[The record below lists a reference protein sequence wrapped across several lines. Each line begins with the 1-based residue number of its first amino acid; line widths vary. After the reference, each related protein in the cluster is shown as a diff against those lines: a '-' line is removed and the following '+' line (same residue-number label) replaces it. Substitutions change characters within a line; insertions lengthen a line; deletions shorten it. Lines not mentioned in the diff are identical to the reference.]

1 MLITFI
7 ALYLLVSIAIGL
19 YAGSRVH
26 NTADY
31 AVAGRS
37 LPLPVIIA
45 TTFATWFGAETVLGI
60 SGTFAKEGLRG
71 VVEDPFGSSL
81 CLVFVGLFF
90 AARLYRMHLITIG
103 DYYRRRYGSAVEVIT
118 AIVIVLSYLGWVAA
132 QIKALGIVF
141 HLLAPELMTE
151 HAGMVLGML
160 IVLGYTLFGG
170 MWSVAL
176 TDFFQMCVIAVGL
189 IVVAWFATDMAGGVG
204 NVVAVASQKDLFR
217 ILPEANMKD
226 VLFFIAAAITIMLG
240 SIPQQDVFQRV
251 MSSKDEKTAV
261 RGPVIGGTLY
271 FFFAFIPMFIVL
283 AALKVMPEATG
294 LLETKASEILP
305 TLVRDKM
312 PLFAQVMFFG
322 ALLSAIMSTA
332 SATILAPSV
341 TFTENIFKHIAPNL
355 DDKHFLRATRITVV
369 VFTFGVLAF
378 ALVTTDNIYDMVK
391 NAYKVTLV
399 GAFIPLVM
407 GLYWKRA
414 TTQGAL
420 LSIAGGIF
428 VWLVCEQLTA
438 DTFPPQLA
446 GLIAAFVG
454 MVAGSLAPQFVKDA
468 KGHVHHYESGS
479 AGLNA

>member
-7 ALYLLVSIAIGL
+7 ALYLLASIGIGI
-19 YAGSRVH
+19 YAASRVN

-71 VVEDPFGSSL
+71 VIEDPFGSSL

-118 AIVIVLSYLGWVAA
+118 AIVIILSYLGWVAA

-141 HLLAPELMTE
+141 HLLAPDLISEQ
-151 HAGMVLGML
+151 AGMILGML

-176 TDFFQMCVIAVGL
+176 TDFFQMCVIAIGL
-189 IVVAWFATDMAGGVG
+189 VVVAWYATDMAGGVG
-204 NVVAVASQKDLFR
+204 HVITVAKQKDLFR
-217 ILPEANMKD
+217 ILPDANFKD
-226 VLFFIAAAITIMLG
+226 IAFFMAAALTMMLG

-271 FFFAFIPMFIVL
+271 FIFAFIPMFIVL
-283 AALKVMPEATG
+283 AALKVMPEAAA
-294 LLETKASEILP
+294 LLDTKSSEILP

-332 SATILAPSV
+332 SATILAPSI

-369 VFTFGVLAF
+369 VFTLGVLAF
-378 ALVTTDNIYDMVK
+378 ALSTTDSIYEMVK

-399 GAFIPLVM
+399 GAFIPLAM
-407 GLYWKRA
+407 GVYWRRA

-420 LSIAGGIF
+420 LSMASGIF

-438 DTFPPQLA
+438 EIFPAQLA

-454 MVAGSLAPQFVKDA
+454 MILGSLLPQFVKDTR
-468 KGHVHHYESGS
+468 GHVHHYEGS
-479 AGLNA
+479 TSVNA